1 MAFVALAYQRGDFF
15 GGQKSLTQIAKTD
28 FAVIVD
34 GIVIRNQFPTHR
46 DAHHPFKKHEMFD
59 DRRICIA

>member
-1 MAFVALAYQRGDFF
+1 MAFVAFAYQRGDFF